1 MPSTK
6 STIALFTLLGLTFT
20 GWLSA
25 ASYGASRDDVP
36 IDPQIMGPPVAE
48 TGIWRSKTQSLFD
61 PVARTLVRRAYTIWD
76 PMPLR
81 DLDFVWTPRSVHDDQ
96 EGKISG
102 VGHLIWRIKGKP
114 AYDKASVFA
123 EYRGAMK
130 DGRAEGEGRY
140 VDATGISYAGGW
152 RNGLMEGFGTL
163 MLPSGDEYIGQ
174 MRAGNANGRGRYI
187 DVTGEVFEGN
197 FAGGERDGAGT
208 TTLPN
213 ANSYR
218 SSWIRGKE
226 TADSRLLRLAQSA
239 GQPTPGGADD
249 IRIGITVDKSKA
261 RDGDLV
267 YAASSDSARLTI
279 QPDSKRLMDLWQ
291 GNGEIQLMDDE
302 EGQPP
307 EYGVLSLSKA
317 QLLPLT
323 LAFEVQNRSA
333 APIAVTGAYLAVD
346 SSVSDLEPAIQLNRQ
361 LEVCSGNPYKPSFQA
376 ENFGW
381 GSAQNATM
389 HFAFTN
395 PNANARPGASNVT
408 KSIGAISRTAKVNL
422 EPELKAAGVNT
433 GTLAAKSDNGFVCS
447 KGMSAPA
454 CLQSIKSSGVFG
466 SIASQVGLN
475 ETSIFVAVAGT
486 LDYTWSDSHGAQ
498 QTRSS
503 PYTIMLPLGHIKIE
517 AECGEG
523 GERDVIAVKPLV
535 FKLDQSGYRIPIS
548 FQRSVP
554 AGRTSQFT
562 VTVNAPK
569 SSEHSFTVVLQLA
582 DGREIASRPVDLTYY
597 VPSWFGAPP

>member
-25 ASYGASRDDVP
+25 ASFGASRDDVA
-36 IDPQIMGPPVAE
+36 IDPQIMGPPAAE

-81 DLDFVWTPRSVHDDQ
+81 DLDFVWTPSSVHDDQ

-114 AYDKASVFA
+114 AYDKASIFA

-140 VDATGISYAGGW
+140 VDATGISYMGGW

-174 MRAGNANGRGRYI
+174 MRAGKANGRGRYI
-187 DVTGEVFEGN
+187 DITGEVFEGN

-218 SSWIRGKE
+218 SSWIHGKE

-239 GQPTPGGADD
+239 GQPTPGSADD

-267 YAASSDSARLTI
+267 YAAFSDSARLTI

-346 SSVSDLEPAIQLNRQ
+346 SSVSDLGPAIQLNRQ

-395 PNANARPGASNVT
+395 PNANARPGASNVA
-408 KSIGAISRTAKVNL
+408 KSIGGISRTAKINL

-433 GTLAAKSDNGFVCS
+433 GTLAAKSDSGFVCS
-447 KGMSAPA
+447 KNMSPSA
-454 CLQSIKSSGVFG
+454 CLQSIKSTGLFG
-466 SIASQVGLN
+466 SIATQVGLT
-475 ETSIFVAVAGT
+475 ETSIFVGVAGT
-486 LDYTWSDSHGAQ
+486 LDYTWSDAKGVQ

-503 PYTIMLPLGHIKIE
+503 PYNIMLPLGHIKIE

-523 GERDVIAVKPLV
+523 GEREVVAVRPLV
-535 FKLDQSGYRIPIS
+535 FKLDQSGYRLPIS

-582 DGREIASRPVDLTYY
+582 DGREIPSRPVDLTYY

>member
-1 MPSTK
+1 MTARNT
-6 STIALFTLLGLTFT
+6 TIGLSAVFGLALCA
-20 GWLSA
+20 WLSA
-25 ASYGASRDDVP
+25 ASYGASRDDVV
-36 IDPQIMGPPVAE
+36 IDPPIAGPPAGEAGV
-48 TGIWRSKTQSLFD
+48 WRSKTQSLFD
-61 PVARTLVRRAYTIWD
+61 PVAHTLIRREYTVWD
-76 PMPLR
+76 TMPSR
-81 DLDFVWTPRSVHDDQ
+81 DLDFVWIPGSLHDDVD
-96 EGKISG
+96 GKVSG
-102 VGHLIWRIKGKP
+102 NGRLIWRLKGKP
-114 AYDKASVFA
+114 AYDKASIFA

-140 VDATGISYAGGW
+140 TDSTGISYAGSW
-152 RNGLMEGFGTL
+152 RSGLMEGFGTL
-163 MLPSGDEYIGQ
+163 ILPSGDEYVGQ
-174 MRAGNANGRGRYI
+174 MRAGKANGRGRYI
-187 DVTGEVFEGN
+187 DITGEVFEGN
-197 FAGGERDGAGT
+197 FADGERDGSGT

-218 SSWIRGKE
+218 SSWMRGKE

-239 GQPTPGGADD
+239 GQPTPGSADD
-249 IRIGITVDKSKA
+249 IRIAITVDKSKA

-267 YAASSDSARLTI
+267 YVASGDGAQLAI
-279 QPDSKRLMDLWQ
+279 QPDNKRLMDMWK
-291 GNGEIQLMDDE
+291 GNDEIQLKEDE

-307 EYGVLSLSKA
+307 QYGVLSVGKA

-323 LAFEVQNRSA
+323 LSLGVQNRSA
-333 APIAVTGAYLAVD
+333 QAVSVTGAYLAVD

-361 LEVCSGNPYKPSFQA
+361 LEVCSFSPYKPSFQA

-381 GSAQNATM
+381 SSAQDAAM
-389 HFAFTN
+389 HFVFAN
-395 PNANARPGASNVT
+395 PNASGRPGGSNVT
-408 KSIGAISRTAKVNL
+408 KSIGAISRTAKINL

-523 GERDVIAVKPLV
+523 GEPEVIAAKPLV
-535 FKLDQSGYRIPIS
+535 FKLDQSNYRIPIA

-569 SSEHSFTVVLQLA
+569 SSEHNFTVVLQLA
-582 DGREIASRPVDLTYY
+582 DGREIASRPVNLTYY
-597 VPSWFGAPP
+597 LPSWFPTAP

>member
-1 MPSTK
+1 MTARK
-6 STIALFTLLGLTFT
+6 TTIGLAVVFGLALCA
-20 GWLSA
+20 WLPA
-25 ASYGASRDDVP
+25 ASYGASRDDVV
-36 IDPQIMGPPVAE
+36 IDPPIAGPPASE
-48 TGIWRSKTQSLFD
+48 AGIWRSKTQSLFN
-61 PVARTLVRRAYTIWD
+61 PVVHTLIRREYMVWD
-76 PMPLR
+76 PMPSR
-81 DLDFVWTPRSVHDDQ
+81 DLDFVWIPGSLRDDVA
-96 EGKISG
+96 GKISG
-102 VGHLIWRIKGKP
+102 NGRLIWRLKGKP
-114 AYDKASVFA
+114 AYDKASIFA

-140 VDATGISYAGGW
+140 VDSTGISYAGAW
-152 RNGLMEGFGTL
+152 RGGLMEGFGTL
-163 MLPSGDEYIGQ
+163 ILPSGDEYVGQ
-174 MRAGNANGRGRYI
+174 MRAGRANGRGRYI
-187 DVTGEVFEGN
+187 DITGEVFEGN
-197 FAGGERDGAGT
+197 FADGERDGSGT

-249 IRIGITVDKSKA
+249 IRIAISVDKSKA

-267 YAASSDSARLTI
+267 YVASGDGAQLTI
-279 QPDSKRLMDLWQ
+279 QPDNKRLMDVWK
-291 GNGEIQLMDDE
+291 GNDEIQLKDGE

-307 EYGVLSLSKA
+307 QYGVVSIGKA

-323 LAFEVQNRSA
+323 LSLGVQNRSA
-333 APIAVTGAYLAVD
+333 QAVSVTGAYLAVD

-361 LEVCSGNPYKPSFQA
+361 LEVCSFNPYKPTFQA

-381 GSAQNATM
+381 SSAQNAAM
-389 HFAFTN
+389 HFVFAN
-395 PNANARPGASNVT
+395 PNVSGRPGGSNVT

-433 GTLAAKSDNGFVCS
+433 GTLAAKSNNGFVCT
-447 KGMSAPA
+447 KGMSADA

-486 LDYTWSDSHGAQ
+486 LDYMWSDSHGAQ
-498 QTRSS
+498 QTRTS

-523 GERDVIAVKPLV
+523 GEPEVIAAKPLV
-535 FKLDQSGYRIPIS
+535 FKLDQSGYRIPIA

-569 SSEHSFTVVLQLA
+569 SSEHNFTVVLQLA
-582 DGREIASRPVDLTYY
+582 DGREIASRPVNLTYY
-597 VPSWFGAPP
+597 VPSWFPTAP

>member
-1 MPSTK
+1 MPWTK
-6 STIALFTLLGLTFT
+6 SSIALFTLLGLTL
-20 GWLSA
+20 GGSV
-25 ASYGASRDDVP
+25 ASFGASRDDAV
-36 IDPQIMGPPVAE
+36 IDPQIMGPAAAD

-61 PVARTLVRRAYTIWD
+61 PVARTLIRRAYTIWD
-76 PMPLR
+76 PMPWR

-96 EGKISG
+96 DGKISG
-102 VGHLIWRIKGKP
+102 IGHLIWRLKGKP
-114 AYDKASVFA
+114 AYDKASIFA

-140 VDATGISYAGGW
+140 VDATGISYKGGW

-174 MRAGNANGRGRYI
+174 MRAGKANGRGRYI
-187 DVTGEVFEGN
+187 DITGEVFEGN
-197 FAGGERDGAGT
+197 FADGERDGSGT

-239 GQPTPGGADD
+239 GQPTPGGPDD
-249 IRIGITVDKSKA
+249 ILIGITVDKSKA

-279 QPDSKRLMDLWQ
+279 LPDSKRLMDLWK
-291 GNGEIQLMDDE
+291 GDGEIQLTDDE
-302 EGQPP
+302 EGAPP
-307 EYGVLSLSKA
+307 EYGVLSLSQA

-323 LAFEVQNRSA
+323 LAFEVRNRSA

-381 GSAQNATM
+381 GTAQNATL

-395 PNANARPGASNVT
+395 PNANARPGAANVA
-408 KSIGAISRTAKVNL
+408 KNIGGISRIAKINL

-433 GTLAAKSDNGFVCS
+433 GTLAAKSDSGFVCS
-447 KGMSAPA
+447 KGMSPSA
-454 CLQSIKSSGVFG
+454 CLQSIKSTGLFG
-466 SIASQVGLN
+466 SIATQVGLT
-475 ETSIFVAVAGT
+475 ETSIFVGVAGT
-486 LDYTWSDSHGAQ
+486 LDYAWTDAKGVQ

-503 PYTIMLPLGHIKIE
+503 PYNIMLPLGHIKIE

-523 GERDVIAVKPLV
+523 GERDVIAAKPLV
-535 FKLDQSGYRIPIS
+535 FKLDQSGYRLPVS

-597 VPSWFGAPP
+597 VPSWFAAAP